1 MSTDTFRSR
10 RRNIVGYWFADGV
23 VHVTPGKEPLE
34 HEVEIVP
41 AGAVRRRVLNRDG
54 TPAAVD
60 VRVGTRVEFH
70 YSPQR
75 WTSFGI
81 NNVPVDLQGEF
92 FLSPVPIG
100 ADKDLVICASRGHA
114 ERTSPARPR

>member
-1 MSTDTFRSR
+1 M
-10 RRNIVGYWFADGV
+10 
-23 VHVTPGKEPLE
+23 
-34 HEVEIVP
+34 P
-41 AGAVRRRVLNRDG
+41 AGAVRGRVLNRDG
-54 TPAAVD
+54 TPAADD

-100 ADKDLVICASRGHA
+100 ADKDLVICASRGHENALSRPVRVDA
-114 ERTSPARPR
+114 ENVSPVVELRFSLTQSASGLVVGPGGDPRGASK